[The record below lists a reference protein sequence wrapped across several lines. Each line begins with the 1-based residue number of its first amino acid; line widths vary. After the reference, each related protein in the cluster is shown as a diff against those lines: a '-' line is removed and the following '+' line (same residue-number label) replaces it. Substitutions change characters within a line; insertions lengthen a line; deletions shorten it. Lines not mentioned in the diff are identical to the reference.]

1 MPTTRRINHLR
12 LHCGLLFLM
21 LLSLFACSKSPA
33 GDEGAGNSETPAN
46 TVVEVTLTKVIRGDI
61 SSTLAVSG
69 TIAALPNRDAKVSA
83 LVPGRISAM
92 LVAEGDQ
99 VKEGSVL
106 AKIEDHSYRD
116 QLQQAQA
123 SVDQANASLENA
135 RLNRKREADL
145 VERGIS
151 ARKDLEDAVMA
162 ERVAEAALK
171 QAQSA
176 TALAGLQLS
185 RTEVKSPL
193 SGTVVKRLVSAGEQ
207 VDGTGAQPIFEVA
220 NAAEVELFG
229 NVPEVYLPK
238 IHVGQ
243 ILPVRTDAFPNTD
256 FSGRVAAISPA
267 VDPTTNVGLVRIR
280 ITNAAGLLRLGMFL
294 TTQIPLETHKQAL
307 MVKPAAVYR
316 DAEGQPRIF
325 RVHADKAEAVPV
337 KLGIETHERVEL
349 LSGAEEGEVVILS
362 GAYGLGSGAAIKV
375 KP

>member
-1 MPTTRRINHLR
+1 MPTTRPLNRLR
-12 LHCGLLFLM
+12 LHRGAIFLM
-21 LLSLFACSKSPA
+21 LLSLPACSKPPA
-33 GDEGAGNSETPAN
+33 GEEGADNSESPAN
-46 TVVEVTLTKVIRGDI
+46 TVVEVTLTKVVRGDI
-61 SSTLAVSG
+61 SSNLTVSG
-69 TIAALPNRDAKVSA
+69 TIAALPNQDVKVSG

-92 LVAEGDQ
+92 LVAEGDR
-99 VKEGSVL
+99 VKDGSVL
-106 AKIEDHSYRD
+106 AKIDDHSYRD
-116 QLQQAQA
+116 QLQQALA

-135 RLNRKREADL
+135 RVNGKRNADL
-145 VERGIS
+145 FQRGIA
-151 ARKDLEDAVMA
+151 ARKDMDDAVTA

-171 QAQSA
+171 QAQSTA
-176 TALAGLQLS
+176 ALARLQLS

-207 VDGTGAQPIFEVA
+207 VDGTGAQPIFEIA
-220 NAAEVELFG
+220 NTAEVELLG
-229 NVPEVYLPK
+229 NVPAVYLPK

-243 ILPVRTDAFPNTD
+243 MLPVRGDAFPNTD
-256 FSGRVAAISPA
+256 FAGRVVAISPA

-294 TTQIPLETHKQAL
+294 TAQTPLETHQQVLVVA
-307 MVKPAAVYR
+307 PEAVYR

-349 LSGAEEGEVVILS
+349 LSGAEEGEVVVLT
-362 GAYGLGSGAAIKV
+362 GAYGLDSGATIKV

>member
-1 MPTTRRINHLR
+1 MPTTRQINHLR
-12 LHCGLLFLM
+12 LHCGLLFLI
-21 LLSLFACSKSPA
+21 LLSLLACSKPPA
-33 GDEGAGNSETPAN
+33 GDEGADNSETPAN
-46 TVVEVTLTKVIRGDI
+46 TVVEVTLTKVVRGDI
-61 SSTLAVSG
+61 SSNLTVSG
-69 TIAALPNRDAKVSA
+69 TIAALPNQDVKVSA

-92 LVAEGDQ
+92 LVAEGDK

-123 SVDQANASLENA
+123 SIDQANASLENA
-135 RLNRKREADL
+135 HLNQKREADL
-145 VERGIS
+145 VQRGIS

-162 ERVAEAALK
+162 ERVAEASLK

-176 TALAGLQLS
+176 VALARLQLS
-185 RTEVKSPL
+185 RTEVKTPL

-207 VDGTGAQPIFEVA
+207 VDGTGAQPIFEIA
-220 NAAEVELFG
+220 NTAEVELFG
-229 NVPEVYLPK
+229 NVPAIYLQK
-238 IHVGQ
+238 IRVGQ
-243 ILPVRTDAFPNTD
+243 ILPVQTDAFPNTD
-256 FSGRVAAISPA
+256 FSGRVVAISPA

-280 ITNAAGLLRLGMFL
+280 ITNAADRLRLGMFL
-294 TTQIPLETHKQAL
+294 TAQVPLETHKQAL
-307 MVKPAAVYR
+307 MVASAAVYR

-349 LSGAEEGEVVILS
+349 LAGAEEGEVVVLS
-362 GAYGLGSGAAIKV
+362 GAYGLESGATIKV